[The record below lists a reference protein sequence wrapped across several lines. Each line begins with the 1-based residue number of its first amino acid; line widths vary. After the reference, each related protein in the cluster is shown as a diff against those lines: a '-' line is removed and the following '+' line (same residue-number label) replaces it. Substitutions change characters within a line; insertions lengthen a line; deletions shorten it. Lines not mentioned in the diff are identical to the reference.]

1 MVSTAIRGQEMK
13 RVVVVGAGQMGGGIA
28 QVCAAAGLEVVLVDV
43 GEEPLKRG
51 LAAIEKSQAKLAE
64 KGGVSA
70 EEVLGRITTSQTIP
84 KDGADLGIEAVIE
97 DEIVKRAVLAELDDR
112 LPKGAIIATN
122 TSSIPITRLS
132 QATRRPE
139 LFIGMHFMNPVP
151 LLPLVEVIRGLPTS
165 DATVEAIVELAKRLG
180 KTPVE
185 ANDFPGFIGNR
196 VLMPM
201 INEAIFA
208 FMEGVGTVEA
218 IDDVMRLGMSHP
230 MGPLSL
236 ADLIG
241 LDTCLYVMEV
251 IHEGLGDPKYRPC
264 PLLRQYVEAGWL
276 GRKTGRG
283 FYHYD
288 G

>member
-1 MVSTAIRGQEMK
+1 MN
-13 RVVVVGAGQMGGGIA
+13 RVVVVGAGQMGSGIA
-28 QVCAAAGLEVVLVDV
+28 QVCAAAELEVVMVDV
-43 GEEPLKRG
+43 GEELLARG
-51 LAAIEKSQAKLAE
+51 LAAIERSQARLAE

-70 EEVLGRITTSQTIP
+70 EDVLGQITTSQAVP
-84 KDGADLGIEAVIE
+84 DGAADCGIEAVTE
-97 DEIVKRAVLAELDDR
+97 DEAAKRAVLAELDDR
-112 LPKGAIIATN
+112 LPSGAIIATN

-151 LLPLVEVIRGLPTS
+151 MLPLVEVIRGLRTS
-165 DATVEAIVELAKRLG
+165 DATVEATIKLAKRLG

-196 VLMPM
+196 ILMPM
-201 INEAIFA
+201 INEAVFA
-208 FMEGVGTVEA
+208 LMEGVGTAAA
-218 IDDVMRLGMSHP
+218 IDEVMKLGMRHP
-230 MGPLSL
+230 LGPLSL

-241 LDTCLYVMEV
+241 LDTCLSVMEV
-251 IHEGLGDPKYRPC
+251 MHEGLGDPKYRPC

-283 FYHYD
+283 FYEYAE
-288 G
+288 

>member
-1 MVSTAIRGQEMK
+1 MN

-28 QVCAAAGLEVVLVDV
+28 QVCAAAGLDVVLVDV
-43 GEEPLKRG
+43 GEEPLRRG
-51 LAAIEKSQAKLAE
+51 LGAIEKSQARLAE
-64 KGGVSA
+64 KGGVPA
-70 EEVLGRITTSQTIP
+70 EEVLGRIQTSQTIP
-84 KDGADLGIEAVIE
+84 DDGADLGIEAVIE
-97 DEIVKRAVLAELDDR
+97 DETVKRAVLAELDDR
-112 LPKGAIIATN
+112 LPKDAIIATN

-151 LLPLVEVIRGLPTS
+151 VLPLVEVIRGLPTS
-165 DATVEAIVELAKRLG
+165 DATVEAIVELTKRLG

-196 VLMPM
+196 ILMPM

-208 FMEGVGTVEA
+208 FMEGVGTVGA
-218 IDDVMRLGMSHP
+218 IDDVMRLGMRHP
-230 MGPLSL
+230 MGPLAL

-251 IHEGLGDPKYRPC
+251 MHEGLGDPKYRPC

-283 FYHYD
+283 FHHYHD
-288 G
+288 